1 MLDTATAA
9 CHTTVEF
16 LPSQQLLKSARVRR
30 LRLRSRVTDGAE
42 LYRQAPPRRSPTTM
56 TTTNSDTEQAPV
68 FVLPPELL
76 GPSPRTAAAAA
87 LARRAAGSDESA
99 LVIAESGLSSERVA
113 RAIHA
118 GGTRAAGP
126 FVVVDCG
133 AGDGSAVTAELFG
146 SVSDRRLE
154 LEAVTEASALVRA
167 AGGTLMLANVG
178 ELPAT
183 AQLRL
188 SRVLRDGEVRVGSDT
203 LPLAARIIAGA
214 TAELDRDVEERRFR
228 AELHRR
234 LQRIRIE
241 VPPLR
246 ERVDD
251 LPQII
256 QAVLDAASQ
265 RGRTRRALAPA
276 ALTALCAL
284 PWPGNLDELARMI
297 DRLVDRVESPTIR
310 QEDVLA
316 ELQFA
321 PRRPASRLVSLR
333 EARLAFE
340 REYIAT
346 VLQEHG
352 WSMSAAARTLGIE
365 RANLY
370 RKTRQ
375 LGITRVKRTRVS

>member
-1 MLDTATAA
+1 MN
-9 CHTTVEF
+9 TTD
-16 LPSQQLLKSARVRR
+16 A
-30 LRLRSRVTDGAE
+30 
-42 LYRQAPPRRSPTTM
+42 
-56 TTTNSDTEQAPV
+56 

-76 GPSPRTAAAAA
+76 GPSAWTVTAAD
-87 LARRAAGSDESA
+87 LARRAAASDEAA
-99 LVIAESGLSSERVA
+99 LIIVENGLSAERVG
-113 RAIHA
+113 RAIHDGGPRA
-118 GGTRAAGP
+118 GRP
-126 FVVVDCG
+126 FVTVDCG
-133 AGDGSAVTAELFG
+133 AGEATWVTTALFGAADDRQLEIEAVTAD
-146 SVSDRRLE
+146 S
-154 LEAVTEASALVRA
+154 AVART
-167 AGGTLMLANVG
+167 GDGTLFLANVG

-188 SRVLRDGEVRVGSDT
+188 SRLLRDGEVRLGGATV
-203 LPLAARIIAGA
+203 PLAARFIASA
-214 TAELDRDVEERRFR
+214 SLDIDRDVEERRFR

-234 LQRIRIE
+234 LQRVRID

-246 ERVDD
+246 DRAED

-256 QAVLDAASQ
+256 AALLETSC
-265 RGRTRRALAPA
+265 RRAGTRRSLAPA

-284 PWPGNLDELARMI
+284 PWPGNIEELARMI
-297 DRLVDRVESPTIR
+297 DRLVERVASTAIR

-316 ELQFA
+316 ELQLTPRRAA
-321 PRRPASRLVSLR
+321 PRLASLR

-346 VLQEHG
+346 VLQQHG

-375 LGITRVKRTRVS
+375 LGITRVKRTRIS

>member
-1 MLDTATAA
+1 ML
-9 CHTTVEF
+9 V
-16 LPSQQLLKSARVRR
+16 V
-30 LRLRSRVTDGAE
+30 
-42 LYRQAPPRRSPTTM
+42 
-56 TTTNSDTEQAPV
+56 
-68 FVLPPELL
+68 
-76 GPSPRTAAAAA
+76 
-87 LARRAAGSDESA
+87 
-99 LVIAESGLSSERVA
+99 AESGLSAERVA

-118 GGTRAAGP
+118 GGGRSPGP
-126 FVVVDCG
+126 FIAVDCG
-133 AGDGSAVTAELFG
+133 AGDATTVTAELFG
-146 SVSDRRLE
+146 SATERGLE
-154 LEAVTEASALVRA
+154 LEAVASGSALVRA
-167 AGGTLMLANVG
+167 TGGTLFLGNAG

-188 SRVLRDGEVRVGSDT
+188 SRVLRDGEMRVGDST
-203 LPLAARIIAGA
+203 VPLGARIIAGA
-214 TAELDRDVEERRFR
+214 AIEIDRDVEERRFR
-228 AELHRR
+228 PELHRR
-234 LQRIRIE
+234 LRRIRID

-246 ERVDD
+246 ERADD

-256 QAVLDAASQ
+256 DAILETACA
-265 RGRTRRALAPA
+265 RVGARRTLAPA
-276 ALTALCAL
+276 AMTALRTL
-284 PWPGNLDELARMI
+284 PWPGNIDELGRMI
-297 DRLVDRVESPTIR
+297 DRLVDRVPAPMIR

-321 PRRPASRLVSLR
+321 PRRHAPPLANLR

-340 REYIAT
+340 REYIAA

>member
-1 MLDTATAA
+1 M
-9 CHTTVEF
+9 HTT
-16 LPSQQLLKSARVRR
+16 
-30 LRLRSRVTDGAE
+30 TDTDA
-42 LYRQAPPRRSPTTM
+42 AH
-56 TTTNSDTEQAPV
+56 A
-68 FVLPPELL
+68 FALPPELL
-76 GPSPRTAAAAA
+76 GASPRTAAAAD
-87 LARRAAGSDESA
+87 LARRAASTDDST
-99 LVIAESGLSSERVA
+99 LVVAENGLSAERVA

-118 GGTRAAGP
+118 GGVGAAGP
-126 FVVVDCG
+126 FIVVDCG
-133 AGDGSAVTAELFG
+133 AADAPAVTAELFG
-146 SVSDRRLE
+146 SAGERRLE
-154 LEAVTEASALVRA
+154 LEAVTAASALVRA
-167 AGGTLMLANVG
+167 TGGTLFLASIG

-188 SRVLRDGEVRVGSDT
+188 SRVLRDGEVRVGSET
-203 LPLAARIIAGA
+203 RPLGARIVAGA
-214 TAELDRDVEERRFR
+214 AIEIDRDVEERRFR

-246 ERVDD
+246 ERADD

-256 QAVLDAASQ
+256 QAVLDEAAQ
-265 RGRTRRALAPA
+265 RGHTRRALAPA

-284 PWPGNLDELARMI
+284 PWPGNLEELGRMI
-297 DRLVDRVESPTIR
+297 ERLVERVDAPTIR

-316 ELQFA
+316 ELQLA
-321 PRRPASRLVSLR
+321 PRRPAPRLASLR

>member
-1 MLDTATAA
+1 MKTTPGDRPPAA
-9 CHTTVEF
+9 F
-16 LPSQQLLKSARVRR
+16 P
-30 LRLRSRVTDGAE
+30 
-42 LYRQAPPRRSPTTM
+42 
-56 TTTNSDTEQAPV
+56 
-68 FVLPPELL
+68 LPPELL
-76 GPSPRTAAAAA
+76 GESPRTVSAASM
-87 LARRAAGSDESA
+87 ARRAAVSDEVA
-99 LVIAESGLSSERVA
+99 LIIAAEGLDAERVA
-113 RAIHA
+113 RAIHE
-118 GGTRAAGP
+118 GGRRASQP
-126 FVVVDCG
+126 FIVLDCG
-133 AGDGSAVTAELFG
+133 AADAAAVTTELFG
-146 SVSDRRLE
+146 AGDRRLE
-154 LEAVTEASALVRA
+154 LEAVTPASALMRA
-167 AGGTLMLANVG
+167 AGGTLFLGSAG

-188 SRVLRDGEVRVGSDT
+188 SRVLRDGEMRVGAAT
-203 LPLAARIIAGA
+203 VPLTARIIAAA
-214 TAELDRDVEERRFR
+214 TLDIDRDVQERRFR
-228 AELHRR
+228 PELHRR

-246 ERVDD
+246 ERAQD

-256 QAVLDAASQ
+256 QAVLEASCA
-265 RGRTRRALAPA
+265 RAGVRRTLAPA

-284 PWPGNLDELARMI
+284 PWPGNLDELGRMM
-297 DRLVDRVESPTIR
+297 DRLVERVSSPTIR

-321 PRRPASRLVSLR
+321 PRRPGTRLTSLR

-340 REYIAT
+340 REYIAL